1 MTQPN
6 NLYLELFKLMIK
18 QILRLAKRNSK
29 LYLITILT
37 RIGIDLLNLLD
48 IVEPYTALL
57 KRFKWVC
64 LYLTLVD
71 QRKLKFNKSLEI

>member
-1 MTQPN
+1 M
-6 NLYLELFKLMIK
+6 
-18 QILRLAKRNSK
+18 
-29 LYLITILT
+29 
-37 RIGIDLLNLLD
+37 GIDLLNLLD